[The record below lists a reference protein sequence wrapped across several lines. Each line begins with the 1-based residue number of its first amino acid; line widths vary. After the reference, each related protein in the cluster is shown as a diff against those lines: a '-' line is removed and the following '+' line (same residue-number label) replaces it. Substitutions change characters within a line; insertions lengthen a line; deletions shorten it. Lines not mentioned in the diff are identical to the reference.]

1 MKKSKKAVRTVSA
14 KTTRKSDILNA
25 RGLDLFEELRA
36 LRTRLAREAGI
47 PPYMIFSDKT
57 RVDMCVKTPLT
68 EEAMFT
74 VNGVGQN
81 KFDRYGTPFMEA
93 IRAFTGGVNEKLYF
107 GEAQELQQEMPRP
120 RKERTKKEDFYLTR
134 EQADAFPY
142 AEKYLTTEL
151 AEKLSSLRDVGT
163 VKKISGAELFRVM
176 EDKKLASEGF
186 ENGHYKKTV
195 SPAGQEAGLFIG
207 MRMSKKGT
215 EYEDVYYSEKAQR
228 MIVERYVRAE

>member
-1 MKKSKKAVRTVSA
+1 
-14 KTTRKSDILNA
+14 
-25 RGLDLFEELRA
+25 
-36 LRTRLAREAGI
+36 
-47 PPYMIFSDKT
+47 MIFSDKT
-57 RVDMCVKTPLT
+57 LVDMCVKTPLT

-107 GEAQELQQEMPRP
+107 GEAQELQQETSSP

-151 AEKLSSLRDVGT
+151 AEKLSSLRDAGT

-176 EDKKLASEGF
+176 EDKKFASEGF